1 MKTIKLRSSDHLAD
15 KVAARVAC
23 FIVNQQLCCAMWL
36 NKRFN
41 AFSKQQKKRTL
52 IFAGLLFAT
61 LLALGLIP
69 SLYTIPSLS
78 QNYTAA
84 HIGQP
89 SELPK
94 PGFGK
99 PQLTDSIT
107 IKK

>member
-1 MKTIKLRSSDHLAD
+1 M
-15 KVAARVAC
+15 AC
-23 FIVNQQLCCAMWL
+23 FIVNRQLRCAMWL

-41 AFSKQQKKRTL
+41 SFSKQQKKRTL
-52 IFAGLLFAT
+52 IIAGLLFAT
-61 LLALGLIP
+61 LLALGLVP
-69 SLYTIPSLS
+69 SFYTIPTLS
-78 QNYTAA
+78 PNYTSA

-107 IKK
+107 IKKVDHELKFK